1 MMKKIFKKIAIYAVC
16 FVLSLAV
23 YAYLCVIVTPKDIN
37 DAGGAL
43 YYNGMGFLA
52 EPENSL
58 DIMVYGN
65 SDVYSGFA
73 PAVIFEEQGY
83 TSYASGRARQTVGNI
98 QPLLKR
104 TLKTQNPSLV
114 ILEVDC
120 LFEEEEKSAN
130 EADILYAPF
139 VYHARWKEI
148 KARDFYTIPDRT
160 GSVDVHKGY
169 INSSRVYN
177 TDIDENYMGDAHAA
191 PAILTEKNEKNLS
204 EFLEVCKAHGITVFF
219 LELPNVNSW
228 NYAKHNAVQSI
239 ADKEGIRFLDMNAK
253 PEGYVLDIRQDFRDN
268 GDHLNR
274 KGAYKTST
282 YIAAYLNEYYG
293 DILENRKD
301 NPDYAQWQE
310 VVENYN
316 NEI

>member
-1 MMKKIFKKIAIYAVC
+1 MKMKLKKTVINILC
-16 FVLSLAV
+16 LVLSLV
-23 YAYLCVIVTPKDIN
+23 IYLYLCVIVTPKDIN

-73 PAVIFEEQGY
+73 PAVIFEKQGY

-98 QPLLKR
+98 YPLLKK
-104 TLKTQNPSLV
+104 TLKTQSPSLV

-120 LFEEEEKSAN
+120 LFEEEGQSAN
-130 EADILYAPF
+130 QADLLYAPF
-139 VYHARWKEI
+139 VYHSRWKEL
-148 KARDFYTIPDRT
+148 KARDFYTFPDRA
-160 GSVDVHKGY
+160 GSVDINKGY
-169 INSSRVYN
+169 INSNRIYN
-177 TDIDENYMGDAHAA
+177 TNINEAYMGDKNTA
-191 PAILTEKNEKNLS
+191 PAQLTQDNQKDLR
-204 EFLEVCKAHGITVFF
+204 EFLSVCKANEITVFF

-228 NYAKHNAVQSI
+228 NYAKHNAVAKI
-239 ADKEGIRFLDMNAK
+239 AEEEGIHFLDLNAK
-253 PEGYVLDIRQDFRDN
+253 PEGYQLDTKQDFRDN

-274 KGAYKTST
+274 KGAYKTSS
-282 YIAAYLNEYYG
+282 YIADFLKEQYG

-301 NPDYAQWQE
+301 NPAYAQWQQ
-310 VVENYN
+310 VVEHYKK
-316 NEI
+316 EL